1 MGSNLVPA
9 RGNAYFRG
17 DVTAIAHFHDPVSR
31 GFEIRPD
38 PAVFAGFE
46 SCRQE
51 NWADDFRPFA
61 NLMPDG
67 VQKLAFPFEMG
78 CSG

>member
-9 RGNAYFRG
+9 RGNADLRG
-17 DVTAIAHFHDPVSR
+17 DVTAIAYFHDAVSR

-38 PAVFAGFE
+38 PAVSAGFE

-51 NWADDFRPFA
+51 NWANDFRPFA

-67 VQKLAFPFEMG
+67 VQKLAFPFELG